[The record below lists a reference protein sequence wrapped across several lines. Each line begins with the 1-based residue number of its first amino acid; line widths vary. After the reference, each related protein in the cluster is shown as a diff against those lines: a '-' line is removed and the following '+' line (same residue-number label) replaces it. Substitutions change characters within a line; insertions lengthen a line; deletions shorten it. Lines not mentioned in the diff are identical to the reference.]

1 MNHELHTIH
10 ESKALFMQTLSLPS
24 SGQFDGAGCSACL
37 NPVTIEYNNNVCILQ
52 VQTKDHRQCTCAQN
66 NNEELCDFWWWCS
79 WKNNF
84 FGFSIF
90 FLLLIFWFY
99 YRSKCL
105 LNILSIQSEYT
116 SGSWLNPVWEV
127 RTQQGIG

>member
-1 MNHELHTIH
+1 MSYIPFMNQRLFLCKHSHYLLPVNSMGQDVLLAWIQSPSNIITMSVFCKFKPKTTGNARVLRTTMKSCVTFDDDVHEKTI
-10 ESKALFMQTLSLPS
+10 
-24 SGQFDGAGCSACL
+24 
-37 NPVTIEYNNNVCILQ
+37 
-52 VQTKDHRQCTCAQN
+52 
-66 NNEELCDFWWWCS
+66 
-79 WKNNF
+79 F

-99 YRSKCL
+99 HRSKCL